1 MSKKDWRNWTMQV
14 LKGSWKVCL
23 VAALASM
30 QPAATGLA
38 EDPANYP
45 IGDRDTMWID
55 PYRIGSLRHMGE
67 IYLSRAVERPPAAS
81 PLPAGTELT
90 DLTYRRYTQN
100 DPIET
105 YFERSHT
112 TGMIV
117 LHEGKIV
124 FERYLLG
131 ADASSTF
138 ASNSIAKSVV
148 STLLGLAI
156 GDGLIRSVNDPVSD
170 YLPELKGSGYEG
182 VPIKA
187 VLQMSS
193 GIAWNED
200 YVASTSDINRL
211 WDASVQRNAAPVTD
225 FVRDLKRR
233 HDPFARFQY
242 AGADTIVLGWLVT
255 RVTGQ
260 NLSAYLEAKLWHPLG
275 MEADASWMIDTN
287 TADAREIAFCC
298 LNAVLRDY
306 ARLGLLMAQ
315 NGIWQGQRLLPEGW
329 VAEATRPDRPQ
340 IQPGKLY
347 RGYDLGYQYQWW
359 TFPGDDHAF
368 AGLGVNGQFLYV
380 NPARQLVIVIT
391 SAWPRW
397 WSVDLE
403 LDTYAV
409 FDAIAARLAP

>member
-1 MSKKDWRNWTMQV
+1 MQV
-14 LKGSWKVCL
+14 LRRAWL
-23 VAALASM
+23 AAVLASVL
-30 QPAATGLA
+30 PATGLA
-38 EDPANYP
+38 EDLVTYP

-67 IYLSRAVERPPAAS
+67 IYLSREVQRPPAAS

-90 DLTYRRYTQN
+90 GLTYRRFSQ
-100 DPIET
+100 DLPIEA
-105 YFERSHT
+105 YFEKSQT

-117 LHEGKIV
+117 LHDGKIV

-131 ADASSTF
+131 ADDRSTF
-138 ASNSIAKSVV
+138 TSYSIAKSVV

-156 GDGLIRSVNDPVSD
+156 GEGLIGSVDDPVTD

-200 YVASTSDINRL
+200 YDSASSDINRL
-211 WDASVQRNAAPVTD
+211 WDASIQRNAAPVTD

-233 HDPFARFQY
+233 HEPFQRFQY
-242 AGADTIVLGWLVT
+242 AGADTIVLGWLVS
-255 RVTGQ
+255 RVTGR
-260 NLSAYLEAKLWHPLG
+260 NLSAYLAAKLWQPLG
-275 MEADASWMIDTN
+275 MEANASWMIDTK
-287 TADAREIAFCC
+287 TEDAREIAFCC
-298 LNAVLRDY
+298 FNAVLRDY

-315 NGIWQGQRLLPEGW
+315 DGIWQGERLLPEGW
-329 VAEATRPDRPQ
+329 VAEATQPDRPQ
-340 IQPGKLY
+340 VQPGKLY
-347 RGYDLGYQYQWW
+347 PGYELGYQYQWW
-359 TFPGDDHAF
+359 TFPGEDHAF
-368 AGLGVNGQFLYV
+368 TGLGVNGQFLYV
-380 NPARQLVIVIT
+380 NPAKKLVIVVT

-397 WSVDLE
+397 WSDELE
-403 LDTYAV
+403 LHTYAV